1 MVRKI
6 AIVAG
11 LAIVLGSAGVQAASK
26 CDSGVSKAIGKYVAC
41 LCGAY
46 SKSQKK
52 DTVPDFTKCDAKF
65 NGANGACQKA
75 QSKGDCVLFNGG
87 AVQCTAK
94 AADSTADA
102 AELCNASPSGAFL
115 E

>member
-1 MVRKI
+1 MRKVM
-6 AIVAG
+6 IVVG
-11 LAIVLGSAGVQAASK
+11 LALVLGSGAVQAASK

-52 DTVPDFTKCDAKF
+52 DTPPDFSKCDAKF

-75 QSKGDCVLFNGG
+75 QGKGDCSIFSGG
-87 AVQCTAK
+87 ASQCTAK
-94 AADSTADA
+94 AADSVSDA
-102 AELCNASPSGAFL
+102 ADLCNASPSGAFL
-115 E
+115 D

>member
-1 MVRKI
+1 MVRKL

-11 LAIVLGSAGVQAASK
+11 LAIVLGSAAVQAASK

-46 SKSQKK
+46 SKAQKK
-52 DTVPDFTKCDAKF
+52 DTSPDFTKCDAKF
-65 NGANGACQKA
+65 NGASGACQKA
-75 QSKGDCVLFNGG
+75 QSKGDCVIFGG
-87 AVQCTAK
+87 GGSQCTAK
-94 AADSTADA
+94 AADSSTDA
-102 AELCNASPSGAFL
+102 SDLCNASPSGAFL